1 MAKKSPSIFDKT
13 SVKKVTNYELTITR
27 SMFIEM
33 LLKEGV
39 VLPDNVDIT
48 VYIPGGG
55 DWANTELDIVDDVDR
70 DGGSVIKISYKEET

>member
-1 MAKKSPSIFDKT
+1 MDKKSHSIFDKT

-33 LLKEGV
+33 LLKEGI

-48 VYIPGGG
+48 VYIPGCG
-55 DWANTELDIVDDVDR
+55 DWT
-70 DGGSVIKISYKEET
+70 Y